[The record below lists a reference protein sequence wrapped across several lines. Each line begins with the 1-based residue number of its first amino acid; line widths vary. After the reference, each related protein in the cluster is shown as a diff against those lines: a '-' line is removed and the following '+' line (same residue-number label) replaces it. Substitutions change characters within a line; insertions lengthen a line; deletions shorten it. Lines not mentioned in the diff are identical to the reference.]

1 MSVRPVASALLAL
14 ALGAASAPAIAKDD
28 TFAIIFNNTKNDGGF
43 NESALQGAER
53 FKTETG
59 ISAREIVARS
69 EEEATRALRTFAQN
83 GIKNI
88 VAISFTNEGPVGI
101 VAKEFPAVHFT
112 LIDGSVDLPNVRS
125 VLFREDEAGY
135 LAGVVA
141 ASATKGGKV
150 GFIGG
155 IPIPP
160 IKKFECGYIQGARAT
175 RPGVEVIRAYLGDQ
189 PTVFRDRDLGIKAGA
204 EVVAKGADVVF
215 AAAGYAG
222 NGALESAAGA
232 GAFGIGVDTNQNGMF
247 PGKILTSAVKRVDT
261 AVYTAFKDGF
271 DDKWTGGALVLGL
284 AREGVDWAR
293 DKNNAEL
300 VKPFAPVVETAAAAL
315 ASGAVKIEDPAT
327 AAACR

>member
-1 MSVRPVASALLAL
+1 MNRRLAAALVLIPVLIAGSAA
-14 ALGAASAPAIAKDD
+14 AKDD
-28 TFAIIFNNTKNDGGF
+28 SFAIIFNNTKNDGGF
-43 NESALQGAER
+43 NESALKGTER
-53 FKTETG
+53 FKAESG
-59 ISAREIVARS
+59 VSAREIVARS

-112 LIDGSVDLPNVRS
+112 LIDGLVDLPNVRS
-125 VLFREDEAGY
+125 VQFREDEAGY
-135 LAGVVA
+135 LAGVAA
-141 ASATKGGKV
+141 ASATKAGKI
-150 GFIGG
+150 GFVGG

-160 IKKFECGYIQGARAT
+160 IKKFECGYIQGALAVST
-175 RPGVEVIRAYLGDQ
+175 EIKVIRAYLGDQ
-189 PTVFRDRDLGIKAGA
+189 PTVFRDRDLGAKVGS

-222 NGALESAAGA
+222 NGALESAANA
-232 GAFGIGVDTNQNGMF
+232 GKLGIGVDTNQNGMF

-271 DDKWTGGALVLGL
+271 DDKWTSGSLVLGL

-293 DKNNAEL
+293 DANNADL
-300 VKPFAPVVETAAAAL
+300 VKGFAPAVEKAAIDL

-327 AAACR
+327 AAVCR